1 MAAFCSSC
9 GSPLPENAVSCPS
22 CGRASAT
29 SVGAGA
35 AAAPAMASTGGL
47 TDNIAGLL
55 AYVTIVPAIVF
66 LVLEP
71 YNKNRFIRFHAFQ
84 CLFIAVGCFAIGIA
98 FMIIG
103 MIPVINLLLIPVS
116 IILWIGIFVVV
127 ILCMIKAYQGQM
139 YKLPVIGDMA
149 EKQANAH
156 S

>member
-9 GSPLPENAVSCPS
+9 GSALPVSCPS

-84 CLFIAVGCFAIGIA
+84 CLFIAVACFAIGIA
-98 FMIIG
+98 FMILG
-103 MIPVINLLLIPVS
+103 MIPVVNLLLIPVS
-116 IILWIGIFVVV
+116 MILWIGIFVVV